1 MTALAAAQGALQRL
15 VHRMVDAA
23 PVAWRHDPLF
33 RGASIGAGVALAL
46 FLLRVLGPH
55 DPALDAPATTLR
67 YAPGV
72 EVQTIGQPIPGIPAA
87 PVPPAE
93 VPKIAPGHPL
103 SDAAVAPTPNGD
115 RFGTF
120 TPGRH
125 P

>member
-15 VHRMVDAA
+15 FHRAVDAA
-23 PVAWRHDPLF
+23 PVAWRHDSLF
-33 RGASIGAGVALAL
+33 RGASIGAGVTLML
-46 FLLRVLGPH
+46 FLLRVVGPH
-55 DPALDAPATTLR
+55 DPALNAPATTLR

-72 EVQTIGQPIPGIPAA
+72 GVQTLGQLIPGVPGA

-93 VPKIAPGHPL
+93 VPRIAPGHPL
-103 SDAAVAPTPNGD
+103 SDVTVAPTPNGD